1 MKIEELDDE
10 NFLVYAASKYYNP
23 RCTIVE
29 DFYDDLH
36 RIKYIKR
43 LVNRYHEHQKISER
57 LLLNHII
64 VFFNSFGIEASLK
77 MLEFKL
83 DDLSLKTLKP
93 FLIYL
98 NYIGKDDYPRIEADE
113 VIEKIL
119 EKI

>member
-1 MKIEELDDE
+1 MIEELDDG
-10 NFLVYAASKYYNP
+10 NFLFYAASKYYNP
-23 RCTIVE
+23 RCSVVD

-64 VFFNSFGIEASLK
+64 VFFNSFSVEGALK

-83 DDLSLKTLKP
+83 DKESFAVLKP
-93 FLIYL
+93 FLVFL
-98 NYIGKDDYPRIEADE
+98 NYIEKHEYPDVKDDIRIQE
-113 VIEKIL
+113 IL